1 MLGILISL
9 KQWEEIHTL
18 ETVLRYIQVHVFI
31 YLFIYKF
38 IFILFKV
45 LAYVPQIIGF
55 NILFIIHFAGNILL
69 NQIVKLSEQIVLN
82 LSKNV

>member
-38 IFILFKV
+38 IFVLFKV
-45 LAYVPQIIGF
+45 PA
-55 NILFIIHFAGNILL
+55 
-69 NQIVKLSEQIVLN
+69 
-82 LSKNV
+82 

>member
-18 ETVLRYIQVHVFI
+18 ETVLRYIQMHV
-31 YLFIYKF
+31 FIYKF

-45 LAYVPQIIGF
+45 L
-55 NILFIIHFAGNILL
+55 L
-69 NQIVKLSEQIVLN
+69 
-82 LSKNV
+82 